1 MSRLMLVA
9 FEHYQDPLITTLY
22 LHYSNLQIL
31 RWRGHL
37 LRDQDLHIT
46 TVEFGQNKIFC
57 VDQRSPS
64 DVFGKGV
71 HLCFW
76 AF

>member
-1 MSRLMLVA
+1 VAGASASWFMEHRLSCKHFA
-9 FEHYQDPLITTLY
+9 
-22 LHYSNLQIL
+22 
-31 RWRGHL
+31 W
-37 LRDQDLHIT
+37 DQDLHIT
-46 TVEFGQNKIFC
+46 NVEFGHNKIFC
-57 VDQRSPS
+57 VDQWSPS